1 MPFVGAKRKNP
12 SKKKNKKKS
21 KGIKVMANKNVNKNV
36 EVQKMEKVE
45 KTQKVEKEA
54 AKTVV
59 QSTKIT
65 VDNAIV
71 VNVTSPSS
79 IDRVAKEKQI
89 NPQEVFVRCTFQVG
103 DGQFTASNKLKFLT
117 KTGYLELLQAK
128 ENKTPMKFVVD
139 IEKEFFYIE
148 HDVSIDS
155 LFDTPVEVQD
165 TRKKLTELINM

>member
-1 MPFVGAKRKNP
+1 
-12 SKKKNKKKS
+12 
-21 KGIKVMANKNVNKNV
+21 MANKNANKNV

-45 KTQKVEKEA
+45 KET
-54 AKTVV
+54 AKTV
-59 QSTKIT
+59 QSTKVT

-155 LFDTPVEVQD
+155 LFDTPVETQD